1 MVQTLDDD
9 FLVKLIELSIDEDAG
24 QLGDITSQALI
35 DEFATSTFVLRSRES
50 GVLSGS
56 QVVNKVISII
66 DDSLKVSWMKSDGD
80 DLVPQDNIATISGNL
95 RAILQSERVVL
106 NFLSHLSGVA
116 TQTRMYVDKLHDSGS
131 KTVLR
136 DTRKTT
142 PGFRSLEKAAVRH
155 GGAQNHRM
163 GLYDAFLIKD
173 NHLSSVSIEEAI
185 KKCRK
190 FDETISI
197 EVEVDS
203 IEQLKQVSFLG
214 PDLILLDNFDVSQVR
229 QAIELVPEAKFE
241 VSGGVNLENIVEY
254 GLTNVDFIA
263 VGALTHSVKSLD
275 IGLDAI

>member
-24 QLGDITSQALI
+24 RLGDITSQALI

-56 QVVNKVISII
+56 QVVNKVVSII

-203 IEQLKQVSFLG
+203 IEQLKQVSLLG

-254 GLTNVDFIA
+254 ALTNVDFIA